1 VRRDRAATA
10 VRSGAGRPVGWRPV
24 KRIGRA
30 ALFVLVAL
38 LALGALPAIAE
49 EDAESGDAAGDA
61 AATVESPA
69 VEVAE
74 DAPEESIADWTYRYM
89 IPLTLVLAAAVMVGM
104 SIRYFTKVV
113 RRRYRIVEE

>member
-10 VRSGAGRPVGWRPV
+10 VRSGADRPVGWRPV

-49 EDAESGDAAGDA
+49 EGAESGDA

>member
-1 VRRDRAATA
+1 
-10 VRSGAGRPVGWRPV
+10 V

-30 ALFVLVAL
+30 TLLL
-38 LALGALPAIAE
+38 LATLLAVAALPAVAE
-49 EDAESGDAAGDA
+49 EDAEEGDAAT
-61 AATVESPA
+61 TVESPA

-74 DAPEESIADWTYRYM
+74 DPPEESVADWTYRYM
-89 IPLTLVLAAAVMVGM
+89 TPLTLVLAAAVMVGM